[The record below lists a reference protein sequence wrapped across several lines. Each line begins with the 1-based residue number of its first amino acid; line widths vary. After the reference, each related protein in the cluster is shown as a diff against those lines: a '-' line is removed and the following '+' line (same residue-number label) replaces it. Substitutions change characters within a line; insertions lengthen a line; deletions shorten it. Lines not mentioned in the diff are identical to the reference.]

1 MSVIFTTAEISAG
14 APYNPQYEITL
25 PSGFVVSTVRAV
37 FIDSNSSRAVAEIGP
52 AVTLSLLAGTTYQAA
67 WPATTTAMFLNDPDD
82 ANSRVKYSKGIFIQ
96 LAISGT
102 DAQNNP
108 AVIVATS
115 NQITVGSYVL
125 KD

>member
-1 MSVIFTTAEISAG
+1 MSVVFTTAEISAG

-25 PSGFVVSTVRAV
+25 PSGFTVSTVKAV
-37 FIDSNSSRAVAEIGP
+37 FIDNNSSRAVTEIGP
-52 AVTLSLLAGTTYQAA
+52 VVTLSLLSGTTYQAA

-82 ANSRVKYSKGIFIQ
+82 VNSGVKYSKGIFIQ

-108 AVIVATS
+108 SVIVATS
-115 NQITVGSYVL
+115 NQIPIGTYVL
-125 KD
+125 